1 MLKMFNFSSYEQF
14 LDFTRGF
21 SDKSPSLVA
30 RSLLFVIFI
39 PPNRKI
45 LGKMMMANVIEN
57 SICAYLKLDLSKE
70 FRMNRNVQFWTST
83 YGCSIF
89 CNLIQ
94 DYCFNKAKQR
104 ERIEFELESIGRLID
119 EVDRAVNNP
128 DIQVNNI
135 ADCVLFYFQTTTV
148 EQIYL
153 NWIVLQASLTM
164 EVYLTQGFG
173 LGLYANFELEYI
185 NFYLGDVIYPSIL
198 RCLSSFQTLNQNV
211 RKGYY

>member
-45 LGKMMMANVIEN
+45 LGKMI
-57 SICAYLKLDLSKE
+57 
-70 FRMNRNVQFWTST
+70 
-83 YGCSIF
+83 